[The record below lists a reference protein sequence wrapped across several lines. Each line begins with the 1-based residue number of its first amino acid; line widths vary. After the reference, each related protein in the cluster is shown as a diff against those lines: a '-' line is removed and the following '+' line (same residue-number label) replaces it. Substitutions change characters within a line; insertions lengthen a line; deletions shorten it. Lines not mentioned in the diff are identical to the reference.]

1 MQPQGYVRRHGAGSR
16 VVFICPTAFV
26 EGSPEETEAA
36 LIHEMLQTLGLGE
49 NPSRSRDIT
58 ARVRARCG
66 SRAK

>member
-1 MQPQGYVRRHGAGSR
+1 
-16 VVFICPTAFV
+16 VFICPTAFV